1 TEGGGIMDEL
11 IECME
16 NIVDDIEN
24 GSSSNVILEKRIKSA
39 TEKFNE
45 LIDDLRNYKREV
57 VECGRIS

>member
-1 TEGGGIMDEL
+1 MDEL